1 VRDVPA
7 VLLIEDDAVIAR
19 VMVTHLR
26 HAGFE
31 VEWAEDG
38 QRGLR
43 KLRYERPDIAVIDLM
58 LPGLDGWAVTE
69 AIRREQIPVPIIAI
83 SARGS
88 EHDKVHT
95 LGIGA
100 DDYLAKPFGM
110 RELVARVQALLRRSR
125 SEPVDPR
132 SSPIA
137 VPGLRI
143 DPDLRRAFVATA
155 PDQDVDAWPDAGL
168 TPTEFRLVLTLA
180 RQEGRAM
187 TRDELQ
193 QRVWGM
199 PYRHRDRTV
208 DVCVR
213 KVREKLDR
221 KSYGWDYVHT
231 HYGVGYRFA
240 AEPHADDDTVDVGEA
255 DLDVGDEVGVDDD
268 AGDRSSQPAA

>member
-1 VRDVPA
+1 
-7 VLLIEDDAVIAR
+7 
-19 VMVTHLR
+19 
-26 HAGFE
+26 
-31 VEWAEDG
+31 
-38 QRGLR
+38 
-43 KLRYERPDIAVIDLM
+43 M

-69 AIRREQIPVPIIAI
+69 AIRRERIPVPIIVV

-125 SEPVDPR
+125 TDPVEPR
-132 SSPIA
+132 SAPIRTE
-137 VPGLRI
+137 GLRI
-143 DPDLRRAFVATA
+143 DPDLRRAFLAVE
-155 PDQDVDAWPDAGL
+155 PDQDEEQWPDAGL

-180 RQEGRAM
+180 RQENRAM

-221 KSYGWDYVHT
+221 RSASYSYLHT

-240 AEPHADDDTVDVGEA
+240 AEPKG
-255 DLDVGDEVGVDDD
+255 GDAQDEPV
-268 AGDRSSQPAA
+268 A

>member
-1 VRDVPA
+1 MPA

-19 VMVTHLR
+19 VMSTHLR

-43 KLRYERPDIAVIDLM
+43 KLRYERPDVAVIDLM

-69 AIRREQIPVPIIAI
+69 AIRQERIGVPILVV
-83 SARGS
+83 SARAS

-110 RELVARVQALLRRSR
+110 RELVARVKALLRRAQPA
-125 SEPVDPR
+125 PVDPR
-132 SSPIA
+132 AAPI
-137 VPGLRI
+137 VVDGLRI
-143 DPDLRRAFVATA
+143 DPDLRRAFVATDA
-155 PDQDVDAWPDAGL
+155 SADESAWPDAGL
-168 TPTEFRLVLTLA
+168 TATEFRLLLTLA
-180 RQEGRAM
+180 RQEGRVM
-187 TRDELQ
+187 SRDELQ

-221 KSYGWDYVHT
+221 RSPAWDYVHT
-231 HYGVGYRFA
+231 HYGIGYRFA
-240 AEPHADDDTVDVGEA
+240 AEAKALEP
-255 DLDVGDEVGVDDD
+255 
-268 AGDRSSQPAA
+268 RQPAA